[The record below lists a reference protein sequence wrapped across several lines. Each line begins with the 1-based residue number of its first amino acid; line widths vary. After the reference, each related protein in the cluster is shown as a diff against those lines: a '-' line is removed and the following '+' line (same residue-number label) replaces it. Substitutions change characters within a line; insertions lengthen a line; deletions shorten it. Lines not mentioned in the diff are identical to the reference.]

1 MTAGG
6 SVSISS
12 QPLVA
17 IGPIYRGRSA
27 QKEHKYYP
35 QNLRLSTLRSMDH
48 YPLVLLALWSVVL
61 LQFAQKTG
69 SQSGEAASGAGG
81 TTYENVLERGRN
93 ATDGSPEL
101 EGIVR
106 PGSNRTTSSS
116 FVGSFCSLY
125 VHELTLEYKG
135 CVTNYPTIS
144 CAGRCHSEQRPNQFL
159 ER

>member
-12 QPLVA
+12 RPLVV

-27 QKEHKYYP
+27 QKEHKYP
-35 QNLRLSTLRSMDH
+35 QNLRQSKLRSMDH
-48 YPLVLLALWSVVL
+48 YPLVLLVLWSVVL

-69 SQSGEAASGAGG
+69 SQSGEAASGGG
-81 TTYENVLERGRN
+81 ATTYESILERQRN
-93 ATDGSPEL
+93 STDGSP
-101 EGIVR
+101 GIVR

-116 FVGSFCSLY
+116 YDGSFCSLY
-125 VHELTLEYKG
+125 VHELTLEYRG

-144 CAGRCHSEQRPNQFL
+144 CTGRCHSEQRPNQFF